1 MKQTKQQFKSFKKQA
16 GITLMEVIGSLLVIG
31 LVVSGALSLFGSA
44 DSSQKG
50 NQMLADI
57 NAIRSAVKG
66 MYSGQGGYGATSLN
80 SVLISAKKIPSSMTT
95 SGTTITHSMNG
106 TLTVTGATAL
116 FNIAITNV
124 PTDVC
129 VQLVSN
135 STAGWTSIQVGSAS
149 AFTTFPVSPATAAG
163 ASYCAASN
171 ANTLTFISG

>member
-66 MYSGQGGYGATSLN
+66 MYSGQGGYGAT
-80 SVLISAKKIPSSMTT
+80 
-95 SGTTITHSMNG
+95 
-106 TLTVTGATAL
+106 
-116 FNIAITNV
+116 
-124 PTDVC
+124 
-129 VQLVSN
+129 
-135 STAGWTSIQVGSAS
+135 
-149 AFTTFPVSPATAAG
+149 
-163 ASYCAASN
+163 
-171 ANTLTFISG
+171 